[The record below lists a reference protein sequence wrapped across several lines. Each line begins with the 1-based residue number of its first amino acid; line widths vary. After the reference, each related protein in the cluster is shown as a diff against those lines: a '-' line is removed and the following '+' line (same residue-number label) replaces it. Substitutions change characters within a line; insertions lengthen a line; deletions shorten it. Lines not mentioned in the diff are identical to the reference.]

1 MFIPVNPNPENN
13 LTGDCT
19 IRAISIVTN
28 QDWDTTYIGL
38 AIEGFILK
46 DMPSSNRSWMKY
58 LYNHGFRRYI
68 IPDTCP
74 DCYTVSQFCMDNPLG
89 TYLLATGSHVVAII
103 DGNYYDTW
111 DSGQE
116 VPIYYF
122 KKEVI

>member
-19 IRAISIVTN
+19 IRAISIVAN

-46 DMPSSNRSWMKY
+46 DMPSSNRTWMKY